1 MMNRDVV
8 VIDKKV
14 ALKRERAERI
24 RRSKF
29 LQTARVYSKD
39 RLAVIGAIIIFI
51 VAAAAIFAP
60 MITPY
65 NPNIGDGTKRL
76 LPIGT
81 PGHILGLDE
90 EGRDILSRLI
100 YGGRLSLASA
110 VFPIVIMFFISLGLG
125 LIAGY
130 FAKVGEVIMRVLD
143 VLFAFPTALLA
154 IAISA
159 IIGTGLTT
167 IMLSVCIVML
177 PYMTRV
183 VYTST
188 LNEKN
193 KEYVEAAKALGAN
206 KLEILFKEI
215 CPNVMTDLIVYS
227 TTLMGT
233 TIVFAAGLSFIG
245 LGIQPPQADWGRM
258 VTGGISVLTEGAPHI
273 ATIPGLVILIVAT
286 AFNWIGDGLQS
297 ALDPFKRTQL

>member
-1 MMNRDVV
+1 MEREIV

-14 ALKRERAERI
+14 LVRKQRAEKTKNH
-24 RRSKF
+24 KF
-29 LQTARVYSKD
+29 LQTARVFSKD

-51 VAAAAIFAP
+51 VIAAAIFAP
-60 MITPY
+60 FIAPY
-65 NPNIGDGTKRL
+65 NPSIGDETKRL
-76 LPIGT
+76 LPMGT
-81 PGHILGLDE
+81 PGHILGLDDQ
-90 EGRDILSRLI
+90 GRDILSRLI
-100 YGGRLSLASA
+100 YGGRLSLIAAILPIA
-110 VFPIVIMFFISLGLG
+110 VMFVISLALG
-125 LIAGY
+125 LISGY
-130 FAKVGEVIMRVLD
+130 FTRIGEIIMRLLD
-143 VLFAFPTALLA
+143 ILFAFPTVLLA

-167 IMLSVCIVML
+167 IMLSICIVML

-188 LNEKN
+188 MQEKN
-193 KEYVEAAKALGAN
+193 KEYVEAAKVLGAN
-206 KLEILFKEI
+206 KFEILFKEI

-245 LGIQPPQADWGRM
+245 LGIQPPEADWGRM
-258 VTGGISVLTEGAPHI
+258 VTDGISVLTEGAPHI

-297 ALDPFKRTQL
+297 AFDPYKRTQE